1 MRYRKTVV
9 MILAFLFFGLIYN
22 NFIYSPYKG
31 ERTIDSI
38 KNIFHT
44 TSSKSDKNQQTILP
58 LRKSILDEN
67 NTTITK
73 TIRMQKLFLANNIMD
88 KKEFTNLVD
97 ELSKIIPI
105 NRYVIHYYCDEHK
118 NIKKYPFKTVAYGI
132 SKANLPKVESILKN
146 DFHLKKSDYHFVI
159 SGEKI
164 VYPHKDILTPY
175 IGYTRKRLRGN
186 YTYRQGM
193 NGLQGYYDKRLS
205 AVSDEKNRKDL
216 TLYITADSQKK
227 LEKEL
232 DALQIKK
239 ELKESIAVIIDPDD
253 YHIKAI
259 ASSNRYDANKIYNKD
274 KPNLE
279 IHAIL
284 YLFKIG
290 DFIKFIKD
298 YSAFG
303 LYEKSG
309 IDLLYERTYDNK
321 ALGDN
326 VKDFKVNFMQ
336 LVKMYTVF
344 YNGGKIG
351 KPTIA
356 KTDIQA
362 SMKQI
367 ISKQEAESIKEKLP
381 HFFDTMKNKNFLIEK
396 EDGNETAHIY
406 MKEINLNGKQYL
418 KAYFLI
424 D

>member
-1 MRYRKTVV
+1 MKLYIGIILSTVV
-9 MILAFLFFGLIYN
+9 ALFFYGY
-22 NFIYSPYKG
+22 FIHSPYK
-31 ERTIDSI
+31 EEKIMDSI
-38 KNIFHT
+38 KNVLHIA
-44 TSSKSDKNQQTILP
+44 SSKSHKDQQTILP

-67 NTTITK
+67 NTAITK

-88 KKEFTNLVD
+88 KKEFSNLVD
-97 ELSKIIPI
+97 ELSKIISI

-118 NIKKYPFKTVAYGI
+118 NIKEYPFKTVAYGI
-132 SKANLPKVESILKN
+132 SKSNLPKVESILKN

-164 VYPHKDILTPY
+164 VYPQKDMLTPY

-205 AVSDEKNRKDL
+205 AVSDEKNSKDL
-216 TLYITADSQKK
+216 TLYITADLQKK

-232 DALQIKK
+232 DALKIKK
-239 ELKESIAVIIDPDD
+239 DLQEAIAVIIDPDN

-259 ASSNRYDANKIYNKD
+259 ASSNRYDPNKIYNKN

-290 DFIKFIKD
+290 DFVNFVKD

-303 LYEKSG
+303 FYEKSG

-326 VKDFKVNFMQ
+326 AKDFKVNFMQ
-336 LVKMYTVF
+336 LVKMYAVF

-356 KTDIQA
+356 KTDTQA

-367 ISKQEAESIKEKLP
+367 ISK
-381 HFFDTMKNKNFLIEK
+381 
-396 EDGNETAHIY
+396 
-406 MKEINLNGKQYL
+406 
-418 KAYFLI
+418 
-424 D
+424 